1 MERLPSRRW
10 SSTRKETYTGPPQG
24 AGSPETAD
32 MYGTTLNGGE
42 HYAGVVFKLTPEGKE
57 TVLFGFSGIAD
68 GASPEGGLVF
78 DQKGN
83 LYGTTQE
90 GGEDVAG
97 VVFKIT
103 P

>member
-1 MERLPSRRW
+1 
-10 SSTRKETYTGPPQG
+10 
-24 AGSPETAD
+24 